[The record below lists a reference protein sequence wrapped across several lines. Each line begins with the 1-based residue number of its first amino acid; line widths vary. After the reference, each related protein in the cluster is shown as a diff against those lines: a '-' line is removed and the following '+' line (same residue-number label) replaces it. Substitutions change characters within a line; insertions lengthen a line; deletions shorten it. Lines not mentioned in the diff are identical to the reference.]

1 MSHPMMMMI
10 MRQLIFQR
18 SFSTF
23 IFYVFVKQSQIMDFD
38 DLKFQW
44 NLSGPIFSQPVL
56 LNSVALM
63 NQKSS
68 FFLADMTFINLLS

>member
-1 MSHPMMMMI
+1 MSHPMMMI
-10 MRQLIFQR
+10 MRQLIFWR

-44 NLSGPIFSQPVL
+44 FCPLRKLVHGKAVTVDFRPARLVL
-56 LNSVALM
+56 G
-63 NQKSS
+63 
-68 FFLADMTFINLLS
+68 TFTKNEQVNGQRA